1 MTKNLSWNMNCPR
14 LVRVSF
20 TYILTLN
27 LRVDSGQ
34 SLLNESVFYR
44 LESVRKFRWWRDSGF
59 FITIRIKTC
68 ISDKFQVCAFSF
80 CKLIRANLSNGS
92 DALGK
97 LPLCDILSANLLDSS
112 IETIN
117 ISFYSKLRNRLIVV
131 FIQIYASFLDRQIPA
146 FS

>member
-68 ISDKFQVCAFSF
+68 ISDKF
-80 CKLIRANLSNGS
+80 
-92 DALGK
+92 
-97 LPLCDILSANLLDSS
+97 
-112 IETIN
+112 
-117 ISFYSKLRNRLIVV
+117 
-131 FIQIYASFLDRQIPA
+131 
-146 FS
+146 